1 MAGRDAETRRKA
13 RAAYIFKRQPGSL
26 IAVQLKISEA
36 TFARWKKAAK
46 EGGDDWDMARTANL
60 IAGEGLESVLR
71 VMIDE
76 FVVMAQSVIEEIKT
90 ASTITIA
97 DKVKAIVSMADAMNK
112 MTVSAGKLAPKISE
126 LGVAQDV
133 MRRFLDFVRAEF
145 PQHAAVILE
154 IIEPFGEH
162 LVEAY
167 TT

>member
-1 MAGRDAETRRKA
+1 MARRDGETRRKA

-26 IAVQLKISEA
+26 IAAQLKISEA

-46 EGGDDWDMARTANL
+46 EGGDDWDMARTASQ
-60 IAGEGLESVLR
+60 IAGEGLEEVLR
-71 VMIDE
+71 NLIDE
-76 FVVMAQSVIEEIKT
+76 FVVMATSVMEEVKAADNLSLT
-90 ASTITIA
+90 
-97 DKVKAIVSMADAMNK
+97 DKVKALVSMADAMNK

-167 TT
+167 TS